1 MLIQFDKQTNLL
13 AVVKDV
19 KRFILNNRSII
30 EKAPLQTYISALIF
44 SPKKSIV
51 RLQFSTQIPSWIKCL
66 PAVEEGWNPS
76 LQALEGH
83 SDLVWSVAF
92 SPDGKRLA
100 SGSDDHTVMLW
111 DAETGAL
118 QSTLK
123 GHSEAKTYVQNSSYM
138 LDNTEQW
145 VTWKADNVLFLPPD
159 RRPSSYAIQDNILA
173 IGHKS
178 GLLTVLGFDPNIH
191 PIKVFL

>member
-1 MLIQFDKQTNLL
+1 M
-13 AVVKDV
+13 VKDA

-51 RLQFSTQIPSWIKCL
+51 RSQFSTQIPSWIKCL

-83 SDLVWSVAF
+83 SGSVWSVAF

-100 SGSDDHTVMLW
+100 SGSGDCRVMLW

-123 GHSEAKTYVQNSSYM
+123 GHSDWVWSVAFSPDGKRLASGSEDRTVMLWDAETGAPQSTLKGHSEAKTYVQNSLYM
-138 LDNTEQW
+138 LANTEQW
-145 VTWKADNVLFLPPD
+145 VTWKA
-159 RRPSSYAIQDNILA
+159 
-173 IGHKS
+173 
-178 GLLTVLGFDPNIH
+178 
-191 PIKVFL
+191 

>member
-1 MLIQFDKQTNLL
+1 M
-13 AVVKDV
+13 VKDA

-51 RLQFSTQIPSWIKCL
+51 RSQFSTQIPSWIKCL

-83 SDLVWSVAF
+83 SSSVRSVAF

-100 SGSDDHTVMLW
+100 SGSDDRTVMLW

-123 GHSEAKTYVQNSSYM
+123 GHSEAKTYVQNSLYM

-145 VTWKADNVLFLPPD
+145 VTWKAYNVLFLPPD

-173 IGHKS
+173 IGHPS
-178 GLLTVLGFDPNIH
+178 GLLTVLGFDPNVH
-191 PIKVFL
+191 PIY